1 MNRPMIE
8 VLHAELDA
16 AMVAYGRAVTAPD
29 RESAK
34 LRVRRATEAI
44 ERHATRIE

>member
-1 MNRPMIE
+1 MNRPTIE
-8 VLHAELDA
+8 TLRAELDA
-16 AMVAYGRAVTAPD
+16 AMVAYGRAATSPD

-34 LRVRRATEAI
+34 LRVLRATEAI